1 MRVQGWFNMSSSD
14 YLRGQM
20 AAESLANIRATN
32 DRARANAHARI
43 AQYEVNQQA
52 NAYNQL
58 LGQYNDLVN
67 RFNNLLDEK
76 QSWQEYAEGIKAA
89 KSHGDAAYESLQE
102 ALQASENALNISEF
116 QVSQLKS
123 ALNDSHVGWYSSV
136 VVKTFLA
143 LMTDLARAREGSEE
157 QQRRFAQIQQ
167 WVTDLRNEPNHEVMY
182 QDAVNTVEKFGRKI
196 ADNAVFRDF
205 WNHELKLLRLQPDT
219 PQIKEIVQ
227 QGMWWRQYWLDRANN
242 TFLFVNWPDR
252 PEALRTL
259 LLDSMAMTNHLLALR
274 FTELFERNLIRQF
287 LYALEMHQI
296 HGAEGGLRKPVTP
309 QEIWKANGSD
319 KVAWTPYTDAMQMTL
334 QTLPFAEFPVELQQF
349 FQATAQS
356 VTQGYA
362 ERMQWFLTAIDE
374 LHDRRWGKHPDS
386 PPMAAYPEQP
396 EGTTT
401 GDQRKVVNGAA
412 QTQGKE
418 SAGIREPNQPQPAS
432 PLGARTLDIP
442 GAPTTPQP
450 QGGNGWGNSR

>member
-1 MRVQGWFNMSSSD
+1 MSSSD

-52 NAYNQL
+52 NAHNQL

-76 QSWQEYAEGIKAA
+76 QSWQQYAEGIKAA
-89 KSHGDAAYESLQE
+89 KGHGDAAYESLQE
-102 ALQASENALNISEF
+102 ALQASENALQASENALNISEF

-123 ALNDSHVGWYSSV
+123 ALNKSDIGWYYSA
-136 VVKTFLA
+136 TIREFLA
-143 LMTDLARAREGSEE
+143 LVPDLARAREGSKE
-157 QQRRFAQIQQ
+157 QQERLEKIQH
-167 WVTDLRNEPNHEVMY
+167 WMTKLRNEPNSEVMY
-182 QDAVNTVEKFGRKI
+182 QEAVNYIEKMGRRI

-205 WNHELKLLRLQPDT
+205 WNHELKLLRLQSDT

-349 FQATAQS
+349 FQTTALS

-374 LHDRRWGKHPDS
+374 LHDRRMGKHPDA

-396 EGTTT
+396 EGTT
-401 GDQRKVVNGAA
+401 GDQRKVANGAM
-412 QTQGKE
+412 QG
-418 SAGIREPNQPQPAS
+418 GGQVGPRFREPNQPLPAS
-432 PLGARTLDIP
+432 PLGDRTLQ
-442 GAPTTPQP
+442 TPSASQP
-450 QGGNGWGNSR
+450 QGGGLGTSR